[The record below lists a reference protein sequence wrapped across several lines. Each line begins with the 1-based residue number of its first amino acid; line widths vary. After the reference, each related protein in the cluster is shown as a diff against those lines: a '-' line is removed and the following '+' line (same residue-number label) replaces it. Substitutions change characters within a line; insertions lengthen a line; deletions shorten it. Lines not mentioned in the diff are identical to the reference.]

1 MKILIVDDDR
11 VFLETMRNILILDN
25 HTITTAVSAEE
36 ALVKLD
42 EDKFNL
48 ILTDLKMPG
57 LSGVDLIRKIREN
70 RIDSIIIVITGYGT
84 IESAVEAM
92 KQGAYDYI
100 LKPFEAK
107 TIRNKISQVEL
118 DLKLRKSLPL
128 SSFAEKP
135 VISKKLESI
144 DTDKNK
150 GPFLVISDQNP
161 NEIIKRFNLSNGFP
175 IWLKRQNGKS
185 DTISISFYSLK
196 TNIKDFVENHDKGTI
211 IFQGIEEF
219 LKIYEWEELKKFI
232 SYLLS
237 EIITANFSLV
247 LLIREEVDFLTSSQQ
262 TLLKNILSLFIDPII
277 SKIINLLSHPLRKS
291 IITLLKSE
299 KKLNFNKIVKM
310 LEVKSS
316 ANLAFHVNKLV
327 QENILKKE
335 KNLYELSP
343 VGLYFVDIISQL
355 ESIGFSY
362 PHSQIKVF
370 KISENSQ
377 N

>member
-316 ANLAFHVNKLV
+316 ANLAFHINKLV

>member
-1 MKILIVDDDR
+1 
-11 VFLETMRNILILDN
+11 

-36 ALVKLD
+36 ALSKLGKN
-42 EDKFNL
+42 KFDL

-57 LSGVDLIRKIREN
+57 LSGVELIKKTREKG
-70 RIDSIIIVITGYGT
+70 IDSIIIMITGYGT

-92 KQGAYDYI
+92 KQGAYDYV
-100 LKPFEAK
+100 LKPFEAN

-118 DLKLRKSLPL
+118 DLKLRKSLPF
-128 SSFAEKP
+128 SSLVEKP
-135 VISKKLESI
+135 VITKKLESV
-144 DTDKNK
+144 DAYKNE
-150 GPFLVISDQNP
+150 GPFLIISDQNP
-161 NEIIKRFNLSNGFP
+161 NEIIKRFNLSDGFP
-175 IWLKRQNGKS
+175 IWLKRQNEKS
-185 DTISISFYSLK
+185 DTVSISFYSLK
-196 TNIKDFVENHDKGTI
+196 TEIKDFVENHDEGTI
-211 IFQGIEEF
+211 IFQGIEEL

-232 SYLLS
+232 SYLIS

-247 LLIREEVDFLTSSQQ
+247 ILIREEVDFLTSSQQ
-262 TLLKNILSLFIDPII
+262 TLLKNSLSLFVDPII
-277 SKIINLLSHPLRKS
+277 NKIINLLSHPLRKS
-291 IITLLKSE
+291 IIALLKSE
-299 KKLNFNKIVKM
+299 KKLNFNKIVKK

-327 QENILKKE
+327 QESILKKE
-335 KNLYELSP
+335 ENLYELSS

-370 KISENSQ
+370 KMPANSQ